1 VQREGCRRLWRFRI
15 QFDLT
20 PIFWTPL
27 DLRFPATLDEGQFAM
42 KKSKFTQEQIVF
54 APRLAAPGPGRH
66 VGRRGVP
73 QARDLASFYA

>member
-1 VQREGCRRLWRFRI
+1 
-15 QFDLT
+15 
-20 PIFWTPL
+20 
-27 DLRFPATLDEGQFAM
+27 M